1 MPPKR
6 PVEKDPELDLTPI
19 MNMVVILIPL
29 LLLSLVF
36 VEVSVINVTAPKLST
51 GPKTEA
57 AEPEDKPLNLTV
69 TLSYSGIIIAA
80 EGGTLPPEDGCPAE
94 GQVTLCL
101 KDASAN
107 VKEKFELARKKIGDG
122 DSTNGEVVMA
132 EALAQYR
139 WRAMYNRLFEIK
151 KRFPAETVVNI
162 AAEPEMPF
170 AAIIRA
176 MDVTRYKMEKDS
188 YGNDEEFWQATARR
202 TKNEKGEDTFEDLFA
217 DPVFAVAK

>member
-51 GPKTEA
+51 GPSQA
-57 AEPEDKPLNLTV
+57 QPEEEKKPLNLTV

-80 EGGTLPPEDGCPAE
+80 EGGTLPPEDGCPADS
-94 GQVTLCL
+94 QVTLCL
-101 KDASAN
+101 RDANTN

-122 DSTNGEVVMA
+122 DSINGEVVMA

-139 WRAMYNRLFEIK
+139 WRPLYNRLFEIK
-151 KRFPAETVVNI
+151 KRFPEETVVNI
-162 AAEPEMPF
+162 AAEPDMPF
-170 AAIIRA
+170 AAIIRS
-176 MDVTRYKMEKDS
+176 MDVMRYKMDKDS
-188 YGNDEEFWQATARR
+188 YGNDEEYWQATARR
-202 TKNEKGEDTFEDLFA
+202 TKNEKGEDVFEDLFA